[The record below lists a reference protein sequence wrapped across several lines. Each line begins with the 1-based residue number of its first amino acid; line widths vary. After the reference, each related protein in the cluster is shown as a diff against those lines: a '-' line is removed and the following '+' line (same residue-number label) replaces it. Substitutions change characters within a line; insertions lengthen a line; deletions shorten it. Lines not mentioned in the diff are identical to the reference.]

1 MRKPWCTSNSLA
13 CALLNVPRIPK
24 PAHLRRASIL
34 HSKILAEV
42 GFTSTEHFNYPW
54 VKPPAARETK
64 KRAERRVTSVFTV
77 RKPWCTSNSF
87 VCALLN
93 VLRIPKPAHLRRASI
108 LRSKILAEVEFTS
121 TEHFNYPWVKPPAAR
136 ETKSA
141 PSGARQVKCPADSK
155 TGAFAP
161 YKHFAPAKSWRRANS
176 LRPSILNYPWVEPPA
191 AAKPK
196 NKRQPTVVSYFLV
209 DLKGFEPTTL
219 RMRTVRSRKVVSFLP
234 TDCGVWFD
242 ENAGRG
248 AAGRNTIPQFFN
260 KEGVDSK
267 FICVEN

>member
-13 CALLNVPRIPK
+13 
-24 PAHLRRASIL
+24 
-34 HSKILAEV
+34 
-42 GFTSTEHFNYPW
+42 
-54 VKPPAARETK
+54 
-64 KRAERRVTSVFTV
+64 
-77 RKPWCTSNSF
+77 
-87 VCALLN
+87 CALLN

-108 LRSKILAEVEFTS
+108 LRSKILAEVGSTSTEHLNYPWVKPPAARETKKRAEWRVTSVFAVRKPWCTSNSFVCALLNVPRIPKPAHLRRASILRSKILAEVGFTS

-219 RMRTVRSRKVVSFLP
+219 RMRTVRSP
-234 TDCGVWFD
+234 
-242 ENAGRG
+242 N
-248 AAGRNTIPQFFN
+248 
-260 KEGVDSK
+260 
-267 FICVEN
+267 